1 MSNRLLLGIEKTKHF
16 SLSVSAPP
24 LQSPSTPDLLLY
36 GHTHANGHAAFAT
49 QQNEAN
55 AAAEANEAAIHDRQT
70 SFF

>member
-1 MSNRLLLGIEKTKHF
+1 MEHF

-36 GHTHANGHAAFAT
+36 GHTHHANGHAFAT

-55 AAAEANEAAIHDRQT
+55 AAAEAEVTIQWRLFLGNFELQ
-70 SFF
+70 F